1 MTPRFASTDHRY
13 LSLKHFSGS
22 LRLRAWILATLVF
35 SGGAG
40 QAFARQADAASLRE
54 RLNRLGADVYTRPDR
69 IPAAITELK
78 AILGTNPESSDAHML
93 LGIAYRT
100 VGSPEM
106 IGEAKAELVQAVELN
121 GANLPA
127 RYFLASIYLELGR
140 PAKAREE
147 LEASVAQA
155 PGQPQFLALLGEAE
169 RQSKNPQRAIELA
182 RQALRADAGFAQA
195 RYYLALALFDVG
207 QRDEAIGELEQV
219 VAAAPPLV
227 DPYLSLGSA
236 YLDANRPD
244 PAVSV
249 LGMALKIDPV
259 RADVHILLA
268 RAYRLKNL
276 TTRAAQ
282 ELLLAAPKTSNA
294 ASSGYTQQHVDFD
307 LALETGLVRLQQGR
321 LPAAAA
327 ALKKAL
333 DMDPDHGP
341 ANRGMAQVSLRQG
354 AYDQAADYAAR
365 AEKAGAPLSDA
376 DRKRLTTR
384 PPVAK

>member
-1 MTPRFASTDHRY
+1 MRPGRY
-13 LSLKHFSGS
+13 
-22 LRLRAWILATLVF
+22 RVWILAAVVAW
-35 SGGAG
+35 GGSV
-40 QAFARQADAASLRE
+40 QAADRQADAGALRE

-69 IPAAITELK
+69 ITGAIKELK
-78 AILGTNPESSDAHML
+78 GILATNPESSDAHML

-147 LEASVAQA
+147 LEAAVAQA

-169 RQSKNPQRAIELA
+169 RQSKNARRAIELA
-182 RQALRADAGFAQA
+182 REALRADASFAQA
-195 RYYLALALFDVG
+195 RYYLALALFDLG

-219 VAAAPPLV
+219 VAAGPPLV

-236 YLDANRPD
+236 YLEANRPD
-244 PAVSV
+244 PALSV
-249 LGMALKIDPV
+249 LGAASKIDPV

-276 TTRAAQ
+276 TLKAAQ
-282 ELLLAAPKTSNA
+282 ELALAAPRASNA

-341 ANRGMAQVSLRQG
+341 ANRAMAQVSIRQG

-365 AEKAGAPLSDA
+365 AEKAGAPLTAA
-376 DRKRLTTR
+376 DRKLLASR
-384 PPVAK
+384 PGVAK

>member
-1 MTPRFASTDHRY
+1 MQ
-13 LSLKHFSGS
+13 
-22 LRLRAWILATLVF
+22 LRAWIFAALVVCNA
-35 SGGAG
+35 SAE
-40 QAFARQADAASLRE
+40 ASLRQGVAAPLGE

-69 IPAAITELK
+69 LDAAIKELK
-78 AILGTNPESSDAHML
+78 AILATNPESSDAHML

-140 PAKAREE
+140 PGKAKEE
-147 LEASVAQA
+147 LQASVAQA
-155 PGQPQFLALLGEAE
+155 PGRPQFLALLGEAE
-169 RQSKNPQRAIELA
+169 RQLKNPQRAVELA
-182 RQALRADAGFAQA
+182 REALRPDAGFAQA
-195 RYYLALALFDVG
+195 RYYLALALFDLG

-227 DPYLSLGSA
+227 DPYLSLAIA

-244 PAVSV
+244 PALAA
-249 LGMALKIDPV
+249 LGAALKVDPG
-259 RADVHILLA
+259 RADVHIQLA

-276 TTRAAQ
+276 PARAAQ
-282 ELLLAAPKTSNA
+282 ELLLAAPKASNA

-321 LPAAAA
+321 LAAAAA

-341 ANRGMAQVSLRQG
+341 ANRAMAQVAIRQG
-354 AYDQAADYAAR
+354 AYAQAADYAAR
-365 AEKAGAPLSDA
+365 AEKAGSPLTEA
-376 DRKRLTTR
+376 DRKLLAAR
-384 PPVAK
+384 PGVAK